1 MADNER
7 SRAAAALL
15 RRAAN
20 LLNPSNPSNQS
31 SSSTARIVIEDTS
44 ESDTN
49 TIDAAAST
57 SSATLTNPPRP
68 SIQPTASLSLSGQSS
83 TSGSRNPVLNEEFQ
97 RLFAPY
103 NRQNNTRVI
112 LQPTAKR
119 SRSNSYGQTGQS
131 RYFKPQDTWTHDFI
145 CLANHEQRCVPTRME
160 KIKLQNAGLGR

>member
-15 RRAAN
+15 RWAAD

-31 SSSTARIVIEDTS
+31 SSSTTRIVIEDT
-44 ESDTN
+44 ESNTS
-49 TIDAAAST
+49 TIDAGPST
-57 SSATLTNPPRP
+57 SSAIFTSPSRP
-68 SIQPTASLSLSGQSS
+68 SVQPTASPSLSGQSS
-83 TSGSRNPVLNEEFQ
+83 SGGLRNPISNEEFQ

-103 NRQNNTRVI
+103 NRQNSTRMI
-112 LQPTAKR
+112 SQPVAKC

-145 CLANHEQRCVPTRME
+145 CLANHQERCVPTRVE
-160 KIKLQNAGLGR
+160 KMKLQNAGLGC